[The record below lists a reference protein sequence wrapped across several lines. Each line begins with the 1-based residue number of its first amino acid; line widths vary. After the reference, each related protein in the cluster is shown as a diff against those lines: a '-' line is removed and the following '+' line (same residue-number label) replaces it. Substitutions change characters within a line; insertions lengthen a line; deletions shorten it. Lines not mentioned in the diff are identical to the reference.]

1 MSSSQWTLNGQ
12 SLSNLVKVGHK
23 VTDWSKERGLTAN
36 IDIFYVLQNWT
47 TKLKM
52 GYLEN

>member
-1 MSSSQWTLNGQ
+1 MVKEEGFICKYWYLWMS
-12 SLSNLVKVGHK
+12 
-23 VTDWSKERGLTAN
+23 
-36 IDIFYVLQNWT
+36 LQNWT